1 MTISGIFE
9 SLIATAIWAIL
20 GFAVYRIK
28 KRFDEENEKYQTLFS
43 DLKMAISANE
53 DPAQINTMYF
63 SINLLLN
70 RFQRKLNRLYN
81 DRIVS
86 IVILIVFSYFAF
98 NNKHPYDGAILL
110 IIYTALIG
118 YETFS
123 INRISNRIDEIESNV
138 VKGIGERIELLNSFK
153 KD

>member
-1 MTISGIFE
+1 LVLGEKMTISGICE

-28 KRFDEENEKYQTLFS
+28 KCFDEENEKYQILFP

-70 RFQRKLNRLYN
+70 RFQDL
-81 DRIVS
+81 D
-86 IVILIVFSYFAF
+86 
-98 NNKHPYDGAILL
+98 
-110 IIYTALIG
+110 
-118 YETFS
+118 
-123 INRISNRIDEIESNV
+123 
-138 VKGIGERIELLNSFK
+138 
-153 KD
+153 